1 MFVGIVN
8 FYSNTKEAFIFNKNK
23 NCKALIKVG
32 GLEALLSKYSYAISS
47 STLYSNSSCGL
58 PNKDYFDIIRGFDT
72 SDFPWP
78 GNLNFI

>member
-1 MFVGIVN
+1 MFVGIVK
-8 FYSNTKEAFIFNKNK
+8 FLFKKEALIINNK
-23 NCKALIKVG
+23 NCKALIKVD

-78 GNLNFI
+78 GNLKFI